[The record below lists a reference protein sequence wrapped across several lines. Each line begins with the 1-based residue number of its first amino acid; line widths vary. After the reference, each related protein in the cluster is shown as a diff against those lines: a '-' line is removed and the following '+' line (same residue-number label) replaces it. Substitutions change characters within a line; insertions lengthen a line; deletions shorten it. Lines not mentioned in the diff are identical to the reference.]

1 MVEIPG
7 GHSIIWPRGYVP
19 LNRVGVVF
27 RVLSLKQ
34 LIQFHY
40 LKP

>member
-19 LNRVGVVF
+19 TEGAGVVF

-34 LIQFHY
+34 LI
-40 LKP
+40 